1 MKDPSDK
8 LHRWFLQCP
17 QNYPNAHG
25 CRKQA
30 LKTCSPEIF
39 LFFTSPCSNTFVGK
53 SHKVSDLESNTEYCT
68 HESQQASREHTVL
81 GREVKKLIA
90 QAPLPWNSPEENTGV
105 GRQSLLQGIFPTQVS
120 HVVGGFFTVWAPGE
134 GGDTTSFV
142 FQIWDCFPTKPE
154 TDWLTTSVTTE
165 FQWIKAK

>member
-120 HVVGGFFTVWAPGE
+120 HVVGGFFTV
-134 GGDTTSFV
+134 
-142 FQIWDCFPTKPE
+142 
-154 TDWLTTSVTTE
+154 
-165 FQWIKAK
+165 